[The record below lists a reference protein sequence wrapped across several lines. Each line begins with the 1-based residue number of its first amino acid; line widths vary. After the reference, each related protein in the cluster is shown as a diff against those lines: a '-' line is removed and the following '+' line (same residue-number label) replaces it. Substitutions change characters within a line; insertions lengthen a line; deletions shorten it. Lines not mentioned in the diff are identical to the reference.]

1 MLRTPPLPVT
11 HLGAGDRSRTLTW
24 AKSSTSAEPP
34 IDSATHYVRPHVATA
49 GRTCPDGTGPA
60 GRRGRPQQPA
70 RRQRQCGGPG
80 RELLHAEQPANGV
93 RGGDG
98 THPLA
103 ARSCTSW
110 PLAQARQ
117 IRPAAPVV
125 AQKPGSGR
133 QIVSQDNPKG
143 SADSEVRP
151 EPRPWTILRAKS
163 KPGRQGRRPI
173 HIPPADSALRVGIE
187 VCRAQR
193 SRAARSA
200 CSGSGGGGQDRH
212 GRPGFC
218 ASCCRPSGS
227 RSTAGAIG

>member
-125 AQKPGSGR
+125 AQKPGCGR
-133 QIVSQDNPKG
+133 QIVSQDNPSG
-143 SADSEVRP
+143 V
-151 EPRPWTILRAKS
+151 
-163 KPGRQGRRPI
+163 
-173 HIPPADSALRVGIE
+173 
-187 VCRAQR
+187 
-193 SRAARSA
+193 SRF
-200 CSGSGGGGQDRH
+200 GGQ
-212 GRPGFC
+212 
-218 ASCCRPSGS
+218 
-227 RSTAGAIG
+227 AGTQALDHTPRKVKARKAGP